1 MNGVS
6 RRAGALTLGLASA
19 ACVLFG
25 VWHELRAEL
34 PRPEYRRLQRQS
46 PEELKIAVLRVHETP
61 VGESPRE
68 RARVGRAY
76 DIDVEAKVLHVAHT
90 STRIHDGE
98 VIHIVYRLH
107 HRERAIPGPGEP
119 QPPEQGHEYPAF
131 LAKVEGEHRAFAP
144 AAGVY
149 TFERL

>member
-1 MNGVS
+1 MLAVSAGRVRSSDERVDPVVAKSWLPERSTAMNGVS

-68 RARVGRAY
+68 RARV
-76 DIDVEAKVLHVAHT
+76 
-90 STRIHDGE
+90 
-98 VIHIVYRLH
+98 
-107 HRERAIPGPGEP
+107 
-119 QPPEQGHEYPAF
+119 
-131 LAKVEGEHRAFAP
+131 
-144 AAGVY
+144 
-149 TFERL
+149 